1 VHKEREMR
9 ILKSTDK
16 RYIGNTFTNRVKGA
30 SMPPKH
36 LAPISGRILNMCG
49 IVGYIGKDD
58 SKEILLKGLDKL
70 EYRGYDSAGIAV
82 MNESGVKVFKEKG
95 RIADLRS
102 IVKEDVFAPI
112 GIGHTR
118 WATHGV
124 PSCENAHPHQS
135 TSERFTLV
143 HNGVIENYDLLKR
156 EYLKDVTFESETDTE
171 VIVQLIELFVN
182 EGQGVIDAFRKTLT
196 LLKGSYAIALLDSQ
210 NQETIYVAKNK
221 SPLLVGLGDG
231 FNVVASDA
239 MAMLQVT
246 NQYVELMDKEIVI
259 VKEDHVT
266 IQNLKGETINRNPYT
281 AELDASDIEKGTY
294 PHYMLKE
301 IDEQPLVMRKI
312 IQRYQ
317 DELGELT
324 IDPEIINS
332 MNESDRVYIIAAG
345 TSYHAGLVGKQFI
358 EKIAKVPVEVHVS
371 SEFVYNMPIL
381 SEKPLFI
388 FISQSGETADSRAV
402 LVSVKEL
409 GYPTLTITNVPGS
422 TLSREANY
430 TLLLHAGP
438 EIAVASTKAYTAQLA
453 VLAIL
458 AEVTAKSREI
468 SIGFDLIQEL
478 GIIANAMEVLCD
490 SKEKIEQIA
499 SKFLSVTRNCFF
511 IGRSADYY
519 VGLEGAL
526 KLKEISYI
534 QAEGFAGGE
543 LKHGTIALIEE
554 GTPIIALATQEGVN
568 LSIRGNVN
576 EVVARGAHPCII
588 SMKGLEMD
596 EDTFVIPAVHGLLTP
611 LVSVIPLQLIAY
623 YAALHRDCDVDKPRN
638 LAKSV
643 TVE

>member
-1 VHKEREMR
+1 
-9 ILKSTDK
+9 
-16 RYIGNTFTNRVKGA
+16 
-30 SMPPKH
+30 
-36 LAPISGRILNMCG
+36 MCG
-49 IVGYIGKDD
+49 IVGYIGNND
-58 SKEILLKGLDKL
+58 SKEILLKGLEKL

-82 MNESGVKVFKEKG
+82 KNENGIHVFKEKG
-95 RIADLRS
+95 RIADLRE
-102 IVKEDVFAPI
+102 IVDLDVKANI

-124 PSCENAHPHQS
+124 PSKVNSHPHQS
-135 TSERFTLV
+135 TSGRFTLV

-156 EYLKDVTFESETDTE
+156 EYLTNVPFKSETDTE
-171 VIVQLIELFVN
+171 VVVQLIELFVN
-182 EGQGVIDAFRKTLT
+182 EGLEVIEAFRKTLA
-196 LLKGSYAIALLDSQ
+196 LLHGSYAIALLDEQ
-210 NQETIYVAKNK
+210 DNETIYVAKNK
-221 SPLLVGLGDG
+221 SPLLVGLGDD

-246 NQYVELMDKEIVI
+246 NQYLELMDKEIVL
-259 VKEDHVT
+259 VSKDEVV
-266 IQNLKGETINRNPYT
+266 IQNLQGDIISRKPYT

-294 PHYMLKE
+294 PYYMLKE
-301 IDEQPLVMRKI
+301 IDEQPLVVRKI
-312 IQRYQ
+312 IQTYQ
-317 DELGELT
+317 NEQGALT
-324 IDPEIINS
+324 IDPEIITA

-358 EKIAKVPVEVHVS
+358 ETIAKLPVEVHIA
-371 SEFVYNMPIL
+371 SEFVYNMPL
-381 SEKPLFI
+381 LTKKPLFI

-402 LVSVKEL
+402 LVKVKEL
-409 GYPTLTITNVPGS
+409 GYRTLTITNVPGS
-422 TLSREANY
+422 TLSREADY

-438 EIAVASTKAYTAQLA
+438 EIAVASSKAYTAQLA

-458 AEVTAKSREI
+458 ADVTAKSQGI
-468 SIGFDLIQEL
+468 PVGFDLIHEL

-490 SKEKIEQIA
+490 SKELIEHI
-499 SKFLSVTRNCFF
+499 SREFLSVTRNAFF
-511 IGRSADYY
+511 IGRGVDYY

-554 GTPIIALATQEGVN
+554 GTPVIALATQESVN
-568 LSIRGNVN
+568 LSIRGNVK
-576 EVVARGAHPCII
+576 EVVARGANPCII
-588 SMKGLEMD
+588 SMDGLNMD
-596 EDTFVIPAVHGLLTP
+596 EDSFVIPEVHELLTP
-611 LVSVIPLQLIAY
+611 LISVIPLQLIAY